1 MRPAEASCAEGCC
14 GALCVTIQR
23 DGDYV
28 LWDEWRNPDE
38 DEVDLTALRFE
49 AQEYQREVEQATA
62 DRSWERPAR
71 TVARLLEQD
80 LRERT
85 DRVARW
91 ECELGAVSASERLAE
106 QLVAADPRQAAEVR
120 GGSTDF
126 ARQPAPYQTTF
137 TLL

>member
-1 MRPAEASCAEGCC
+1 M
-14 GALCVTIQR
+14 TIQR
-23 DGDYV
+23 NGDYV

-71 TVARLLEQD
+71 TAARLLEQD

-91 ECELGAVSASERLAE
+91 ECELGAVSASERVAE
-106 QLVAADPRQAAEVR
+106 QLVAADPRQATEVR

-137 TLL
+137 ALL

>member
-14 GALCVTIQR
+14 GALCVTNQR

-62 DRSWERPAR
+62 DRSWEWPAR
-71 TVARLLEQD
+71 TAARLLEQD

-85 DRVARW
+85 DWLARW
-91 ECELGAVSASERLAE
+91 ECELGALSASERLAE

-126 ARQPAPYQTTF
+126 ARQPAPYQTTCV
-137 TLL
+137 LL